1 MSRRRNRTSDSKRHL
16 DWLNKAGE
24 DMRAA
29 ELLLAHDD
37 CRNMCAFHCQQTI
50 EKALKS
56 FVLVAS
62 DRLVDGHNLT
72 WLCRQALRYDRAFA
86 QWLDESATLNRYYI
100 ETRYPTDVPFT
111 IARERIRFIH
121 RIAREMYDFICR
133 QVEEEAE
140 ENAREQQEDDRMLTA
155 IEGER

>member
-1 MSRRRNRTSDSKRHL
+1 MSRRRNRTLDSRRYL

-29 ELLLAHDD
+29 ELLIEHCD
-37 CRNMCAFHCQQTI
+37 CYNMCAFHCQQTI

-56 FVLVAS
+56 FLLVAS

-111 IARERIRFIH
+111 ITRDRIRFICKT
-121 RIAREMYDFICR
+121 AREMYDFICL
-133 QVEEEAE
+133 QVEEEEE
-140 ENAREQQEDDRMLTA
+140 ENGQGDDALVLRL
-155 IEGER
+155 EGER